1 MPLLTMAVLALALT
15 GASAGYAQ
23 ESSPD
28 FNQEGIANY
37 CFYNGKAY
45 SVGSMMCVPQS
56 KTALVCQS
64 TAEDQNKSG
73 TARAVWKP
81 KPSEIACK

>member
-1 MPLLTMAVLALALT
+1 MPLLMMAVLAVALI
-15 GASAGYAQ
+15 GAHAGYAQ

-64 TAEDQNKSG
+64 AADDQNKSG

-81 KPSEIACK
+81 KSSEIACK

>member
-73 TARAVWKP
+73 TTRAVWKP
-81 KPSEIACK
+81 KSSEIACK

>member
-1 MPLLTMAVLALALT
+1 
-15 GASAGYAQ
+15 
-23 ESSPD
+23 
-28 FNQEGIANY
+28 
-37 CFYNGKAY
+37 
-45 SVGSMMCVPQS
+45 MMCVPQS

-81 KPSEIACK
+81 KSSEIACK